1 MLNFRLRKIKILFLS
16 VVGLVVFLMVIG
28 IFVLKNNYY
37 FRQNY
42 LLMQIYNLQGNLA
55 LSSEKIS
62 NEGQTMTRISRESA
76 VSVPILLYHGVIDDS
91 EWKPDEVNVKM
102 TDFRDQMF
110 AVKKAG
116 FQTVTLDD
124 LSAFMRGEK
133 KLPKKSFL
141 LTFDDAR
148 KDSYY
153 PVDPILNVL
162 DYNAVMFVIAGRSL
176 HLTKKEL
183 EKMMATGRWEIGSHT
198 KYGHDLQKI
207 SAEGAKGHFLSDR
220 IWLDSENRLENAEEY
235 KARVSKDLEE
245 SRNDLEKELDIEVSG
260 FAYPFGDYG
269 HNSKNFPESRKILA
283 DIARKN
289 FAFSFRQAGESEFI
303 GNFPGRDFTLLKR
316 ADINSAVSPSQLV
329 SLLSGTMG
337 KSIPYYDNF
346 FKNQGWKKAWG
357 DLLLKDGRLVTLSS
371 PSENGSLVF
380 LDGTF
385 QWQDYEFKAKV
396 SVLRGRHFAIVAR
409 YQDGNKY
416 VSCDFLE
423 DEAILVQ
430 KLNGQESE
438 IRKSDTNES
447 LANGRE
453 VDIGISVSGDEAACL
468 IEGKAVLTGKIDQEL
483 NHGGIGFKTWDE
495 KENNSYLAVKDVRV
509 ENIEK

>member
-162 DYNAVMFVIAGRSL
+162 DYNAVMFVIAGRSD
-176 HLTKKEL
+176 KK
-183 EKMMATGRWEIGSHT
+183 
-198 KYGHDLQKI
+198 
-207 SAEGAKGHFLSDR
+207 GA
-220 IWLDSENRLENAEEY
+220 
-235 KARVSKDLEE
+235 
-245 SRNDLEKELDIEVSG
+245 
-260 FAYPFGDYG
+260 
-269 HNSKNFPESRKILA
+269 
-283 DIARKN
+283 
-289 FAFSFRQAGESEFI
+289 
-303 GNFPGRDFTLLKR
+303 
-316 ADINSAVSPSQLV
+316 
-329 SLLSGTMG
+329 
-337 KSIPYYDNF
+337 
-346 FKNQGWKKAWG
+346 
-357 DLLLKDGRLVTLSS
+357 
-371 PSENGSLVF
+371 
-380 LDGTF
+380 
-385 QWQDYEFKAKV
+385 
-396 SVLRGRHFAIVAR
+396 
-409 YQDGNKY
+409 
-416 VSCDFLE
+416 
-423 DEAILVQ
+423 
-430 KLNGQESE
+430 
-438 IRKSDTNES
+438 
-447 LANGRE
+447 
-453 VDIGISVSGDEAACL
+453 
-468 IEGKAVLTGKIDQEL
+468 
-483 NHGGIGFKTWDE
+483 
-495 KENNSYLAVKDVRV
+495 
-509 ENIEK
+509 